1 MDLVS
6 LIEKTKT
13 QLKPFWGLS
22 IIVCLVYGLLISIP
36 SELNNFG
43 QLLSLLIAGPLQL
56 GLCIYFLKISNNN
69 VPSFYDLFEGFKPL
83 LNILLAFVIINTLTF
98 IGLFLLLVPGII
110 VSLGFSMTYY
120 IIAENPDLP
129 FNKSL
134 ERSWEM
140 MDGHKME
147 LFILHI
153 RFIPFYLLGVL
164 FFLIGVFVVIPWHN
178 LTVTNYYKALKKK
191 TTI

>member
-83 LNILLAFVIINTLTF
+83 LNIL
-98 IGLFLLLVPGII
+98 
-110 VSLGFSMTYY
+110 
-120 IIAENPDLP
+120 
-129 FNKSL
+129 
-134 ERSWEM
+134 
-140 MDGHKME
+140 
-147 LFILHI
+147 
-153 RFIPFYLLGVL
+153 
-164 FFLIGVFVVIPWHN
+164 
-178 LTVTNYYKALKKK
+178 
-191 TTI
+191 